1 MKRIPLLFL
10 FALLL
15 TGCPDRREEKPSPGS
30 MPDEEV
36 ELSEAAFDELEG
48 WQEDEMAEMADLFAA
63 NCGKIEKLKTP
74 FIDNSP
80 DQNRQRRLSAR
91 LHGIFPPENKQG
103 KRIQGFRRRKFH
115 PLPGSDGRQ
124 RGRKIHFLLRI
135 GNSRF
140 PQPSRQICLSRLRPA
155 GGPDRT

>member
-30 MPDEEV
+30 MLDEEV

-74 FIDNSP
+74 FIDNSRIKI
-80 DQNRQRRLSAR
+80 DSAGYRRVCTEFSA
-91 LHGIFPPENKQG
+91 G
-103 KRIQGFRRRKFH
+103 K
-115 PLPGSDGRQ
+115 
-124 RGRKIHFLLRI
+124 
-135 GNSRF
+135 
-140 PQPSRQICLSRLRPA
+140 
-155 GGPDRT
+155 

>member
-74 FIDNSP
+74 FIDNSRIKI
-80 DQNRQRRLSAR
+80 DSAGYRRVCTE
-91 LHGIFPPENKQG
+91 F
-103 KRIQGFRRRKFH
+103 FRRKINK
-115 PLPGSDGRQ
+115 GS
-124 RGRKIHFLLRI
+124 
-135 GNSRF
+135 
-140 PQPSRQICLSRLRPA
+140 
-155 GGPDRT
+155 

>member
-48 WQEDEMAEMADLFAA
+48 WQKTKWRKWRIFLPPTAA
-63 NCGKIEKLKTP
+63 K
-74 FIDNSP
+74 
-80 DQNRQRRLSAR
+80 
-91 LHGIFPPENKQG
+91 
-103 KRIQGFRRRKFH
+103 
-115 PLPGSDGRQ
+115 
-124 RGRKIHFLLRI
+124 
-135 GNSRF
+135 
-140 PQPSRQICLSRLRPA
+140 
-155 GGPDRT
+155 